1 MDKKEILG
9 EIESIMR
16 DVFDDDDLVVTEN
29 LNSNDIEDWDSLSNI
44 RLVVSIEKRFN
55 IKFAFGELQ
64 SLNNVGEMVE
74 VIVSKIK

>member
-16 DVFDDDDLVVTEN
+16 DVFDDDDLVVTEI

-74 VIVSKIK
+74 VIVSKLK

>member
-74 VIVSKIK
+74 VIVSKLK

>member
-29 LNSNDIEDWDSLSNI
+29 LNSNDIEDWDSLSNT

-74 VIVSKIK
+74 VIVSKLK